1 MNKFVWLLA
10 RYNHSSPSTKDLHGS
25 TVSTNK
31 PRSTISMR
39 RGGLVLAMWN
49 ITLEL
54 KPDTAKT
61 KKHFY
66 FHELCSYLSGTI
78 KFHTSSMVHEQV

>member
-61 KKHFY
+61 KKTLLF
-66 FHELCSYLSGTI
+66 S
-78 KFHTSSMVHEQV
+78 